1 MLDQQRQLITPGE
14 CPPEGCPPF
23 TRIECIAVD
32 KVYDSCY
39 QILDLSRDTT
49 VTFANDFT
57 VGDLIPC
64 NQNGNITCQEVSRT
78 DAGDGFFTLTILFT
92 VPLTFTN
99 PANPAQTENQN
110 FTFTRTV
117 TLCSPEGVSP
127 DCSESVINFCNCVI
141 TAINDTTLSLTCSF
155 QICLVLRSILC
166 VQLLVPSY
174 GFVYQALY
182 HHTRCLSTNSPH
194 TMLNQKAHCINSSV
208 LLII

>member
-64 NQNGNITCQEVSRT
+64 NQNR
-78 DAGDGFFTLTILFT
+78 
-92 VPLTFTN
+92 
-99 PANPAQTENQN
+99 
-110 FTFTRTV
+110 
-117 TLCSPEGVSP
+117 
-127 DCSESVINFCNCVI
+127 
-141 TAINDTTLSLTCSF
+141 
-155 QICLVLRSILC
+155 
-166 VQLLVPSY
+166 
-174 GFVYQALY
+174 
-182 HHTRCLSTNSPH
+182 
-194 TMLNQKAHCINSSV
+194 
-208 LLII
+208 